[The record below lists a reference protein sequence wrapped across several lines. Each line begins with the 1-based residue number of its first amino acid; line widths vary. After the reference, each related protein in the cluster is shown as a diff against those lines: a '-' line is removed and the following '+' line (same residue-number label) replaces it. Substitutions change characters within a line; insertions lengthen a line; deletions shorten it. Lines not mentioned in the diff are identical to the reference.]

1 MWRLEDCPYKI
12 ITLCFTAESVLD
24 FCNANAKVSS
34 VFYSALPKSSSN
46 ATTESMYVSVQ
57 SCCKKKRKKMASL
70 VCLLANMS
78 NVSASSRRRSC
89 SETHRARRV
98 RHERITS
105 RFCNGYTLIVIFLGV
120 CNFIFLYRLSLPP
133 VTVSRFSSHS
143 RALRRQLLRENVKLW
158 IELNCSSR
166 TRRSCAMW
174 LSFRIAS
181 LAHSPSVLNG
191 PGASAAL
198 VLCPRPVVLILY
210 WYLNCCVLPLCS
222 CSVSLPYFCCCLWFS
237 VSLAVLLFCC
247 L

>member
-1 MWRLEDCPYKI
+1 MDFV
-12 ITLCFTAESVLD
+12 TLMP
-24 FCNANAKVSS
+24 KW
-34 VFYSALPKSSSN
+34 ALSFIPPSPNPLQMQPRNLSTFPFRVV
-46 ATTESMYVSVQ
+46 A
-57 SCCKKKRKKMASL
+57 KKKKKKGLTRLFISKYEQ
-70 VCLLANMS
+70 
-78 NVSASSRRRSC
+78 VSASSRRRSC
-89 SETHRARRV
+89 SETHWARRV

-105 RFCNGYTLIVIFLGV
+105 RFCNGYALIVIFWGV

-133 VTVSRFSSHS
+133 LTVCRFSSHS
-143 RALRRQLLRENVKLW
+143 RALHRQLLRENVKLW

-174 LSFRIAS
+174 LSFCIAS
-181 LAHSPSVLNG
+181 LAHCPSVLNG

-222 CSVSLPYFCCCLWFS
+222 CSVCLPYFCCCLWFS